1 MHNIM
6 KRFISII
13 AACICFANFVKA
25 GTTDITGID
34 NVIYITPVKADA
46 GETKALSICMKNKAE
61 IRGFQFDLYLP
72 DGVTIAVNK
81 KGKMLVSLNS
91 SRLDEDDEHSILVE
105 QQEDSS
111 YRFLCNSM
119 YEETFLGNDGEIAT
133 VTLNIDA
140 SMADGVYPVVIK
152 NQKLSETDIS
162 KHYETELV
170 ETTMTIG
177 NPEVDPAFRRG
188 DANGDGVINMQ
199 DVMFIVN
206 YILKGKFPDEE

>member
-1 MHNIM
+1 M
-6 KRFISII
+6 KRLISII
-13 AACICFANFVKA
+13 AAFICFANFVKA

-34 NVIYITPVKADA
+34 NVIYITPVTADA
-46 GETKALSICMKNKAE
+46 GETKTLSLCMKNRAE

-105 QQEDSS
+105 KQDDGS

-119 YEETFLGNDGEIAT
+119 YEELFLGNDGKVAT

-140 SMADGVYPVVIK
+140 NMVNGAYPIVVK

-162 KHYETELV
+162 KYYETGRI
-170 ETTMTIG
+170 ETTLTIG
-177 NPEVDPAFRRG
+177 YDGMKIELAEG
-188 DANGDGVINMQ
+188 DDLGDGKYLKDGKLVIRKNGMEF
-199 DVMFIVN
+199 DAAGAV
-206 YILKGKFPDEE
+206 K